1 MLDKDVTQ
9 LSEPYLPTTPV
20 DGPPLLRLTDPLGLN
35 LEKSVQLGEEIFEDL
50 DVITYGIGWWKTY
63 SDLDTQTRIFLSD
76 YLLTCARAIPDNLIE
91 AKIELL
97 ELDHSVE
104 DYRNWMNRGVDGNSR
119 YTVAP
124 PQSPYEELS
133 NRRVRTHPAGALRA
147 WGSALDCVAGCIIG
161 VTGIPADLVK
171 ANMHKAQESL
181 RKHSPRNQL
190 LEQLHTSLE
199 KAETDAGPAGWR
211 DWLLGMRH
219 TVVHRGRR
227 TVTWS
232 GNLGTKE
239 VVDFDLR
246 LPIAP
251 DRTEVDA
258 IILSGGVIAAT
269 FEAPAAD
276 MLNELSKTVGTYVN
290 EACGLLKDL
299 WSTRRADPGL
309 LAQSPKQWKQPEGL
323 ITLPS
328 FRGFPHLTPQASVIA
343 SYGVSPEEDRRM
355 RAAALRI
362 DGNDIK
368 PNPRIWI

>member
-1 MLDKDVTQ
+1 MLDKDVTR
-9 LSEPYLPTTPV
+9 LSEPYAPATSL
-20 DGPPLLRLTDPLGLN
+20 DGPPLLRLADPLGLD
-35 LEKSVQLGEEIFEDL
+35 LEKSVQLGDEIFEDL

-63 SDLDTQTRIFLSD
+63 SDLDSQTRILLSD
-76 YLLTCARAIPDNLIE
+76 YLLTCARAIPDNLVE
-91 AKIELL
+91 ARIELL
-97 ELDHSVE
+97 ELDHAVE
-104 DYRNWMNRGVDGNSR
+104 EFRNWMNRGVDGHNRSA
-119 YTVAP
+119 VEP
-124 PQSPYEELS
+124 PISPYEELS
-133 NRRVRTHPAGALRA
+133 NRRVRTHLAGALRA

-171 ANMHKAQESL
+171 ADMNTAQESL
-181 RKHSPRNQL
+181 RKHSPGNQL
-190 LEQLHTSLE
+190 LEQLQTSLE
-199 KAETDAGPAGWR
+199 KAETDAGPTGWR
-211 DWLLGMRH
+211 DWLMGMRN

-239 VVDFDLR
+239 VLDFALR

-269 FEAPAAD
+269 FEAPASD

-290 EACGLLKDL
+290 EACGLLANL

-309 LAQSPKQWKQPEGL
+309 LAQSPREWKQPQGL

-328 FRGFPHLTPQASVIA
+328 FCGFPHLTPQASVVT
-343 SYGVSPEEDRRM
+343 SYGVSPEEDRRI

-368 PNPRIWI
+368 PNPRIWS